1 MLIASRFCGMEKDF
15 CDKGTKDDPGCQSN
29 CEQPG
34 SGGSNGNV
42 QNRIISYYEAWAH
55 DRKCQG
61 MVSTLI
67 STQTSYSLIK

>member
-42 QNRIISYYEAWAH
+42 QNRIIGYYEAWAH

-67 STQTSYSLIK
+67 STQTS